1 MVSLDEKYKFKYR
14 GLASSDRAF
23 RNFRKI
29 FYERWEKTYGT
40 EYKEGPV
47 GGEFLI
53 KNTKLRY
60 PKSELMMKKLAAGR
74 TADFDFNLF
83 VDVLVSHPWKNI
95 PSSQLE
101 NENEIILACGSHF
114 YEGFYDTNND
124 KEPTEKSRKCNEGCE
139 HSEQFNSWNH
149 LKLVTLK
156 VLESI
161 FVLDKT
167 MSVADWTKQLNS
179 WTDNSDDLELKPLYP
194 NLDEMGEA
202 MVYKYQADE
211 MIKVGNEQA
220 AIQFISLALDYRG
233 LTENFIS
240 DLYFSRGKCWLQW
253 CEKVK
258 TRMQQYINIAKS
270 DIERSL
276 YIRPCRAEGY
286 AVIAKC
292 FAPLKKS
299 KKAAYF
305 YKLASDLEPNNKKYK
320 DGVRSV
326 MVTSKQ
332 KSAFAEPIESDKVLS
347 VLTRAGSLPQMDT
360 IKFATE
366 ISGPEAEKFI
376 LVSDALIKVN
386 AKQRREYFDKNPS
399 LEYEPAAQTSKFF
412 YQDLQNAEKM
422 FTKSKGLNET
432 VFADVFVAMG
442 DYYRSQGNLEK
453 AKQMYTKATHLPIA
467 MSTGYKM
474 NTGIGEAN
482 LNLGRLLLLKP
493 SEPSAITKALE
504 NFQKSLEYNDGENNI
519 VQATL
524 ELGKLYCQIDGCGK
538 GVSITKNNRLGQSYL
553 EVASIKGSSKASQIL
568 ANLSKKVTSKWEER
582 VKVKVELD
590 QKVPFVFA
598 NVPQEVKVRKSA
610 REIQVIKE
618 FRQLLKDHEN
628 DKLIRHKEY
637 SGYSNGFPENPRITM
652 KDYKL
657 VAQSSF
663 DQGGTNPLAD
673 LMPDMRTIFEK
684 CFFQGTLAAQPL
696 VRGDDIELLLWDV
709 QGFPCRFAVEG
720 GECIDPSSLKVGGK
734 YSFIAFSTCRSKFD
748 NQKIHDCNWIV
759 EGPTTPSPCANCGKT
774 CTQKCSKCI
783 TNYCDR
789 DCQTV
794 DWQSEHKLICGLK
807 SFKDR
812 WDETP
817 IKN

>member
-1 MVSLDEKYKFKYR
+1 MQIH
-14 GLASSDRAF
+14 
-23 RNFRKI
+23 NI
-29 FYERWEKTYGT
+29 F
-40 EYKEGPV
+40 
-47 GGEFLI
+47 
-53 KNTKLRY
+53 
-60 PKSELMMKKLAAGR
+60 
-74 TADFDFNLF
+74 
-83 VDVLVSHPWKNI
+83 
-95 PSSQLE
+95 
-101 NENEIILACGSHF
+101 HF
-114 YEGFYDTNND
+114 
-124 KEPTEKSRKCNEGCE
+124 
-139 HSEQFNSWNH
+139 
-149 LKLVTLK
+149 
-156 VLESI
+156 
-161 FVLDKT
+161 
-167 MSVADWTKQLNS
+167 
-179 WTDNSDDLELKPLYP
+179 
-194 NLDEMGEA
+194 
-202 MVYKYQADE
+202 
-211 MIKVGNEQA
+211 
-220 AIQFISLALDYRG
+220 
-233 LTENFIS
+233 
-240 DLYFSRGKCWLQW
+240 
-253 CEKVK
+253 
-258 TRMQQYINIAKS
+258 
-270 DIERSL
+270 
-276 YIRPCRAEGY
+276 
-286 AVIAKC
+286 
-292 FAPLKKS
+292 
-299 KKAAYF
+299 
-305 YKLASDLEPNNKKYK
+305 
-320 DGVRSV
+320 
-326 MVTSKQ
+326 
-332 KSAFAEPIESDKVLS
+332 
-347 VLTRAGSLPQMDT
+347 
-360 IKFATE
+360 
-366 ISGPEAEKFI
+366 
-376 LVSDALIKVN
+376 
-386 AKQRREYFDKNPS
+386 
-399 LEYEPAAQTSKFF
+399 
-412 YQDLQNAEKM
+412 
-422 FTKSKGLNET
+422 
-432 VFADVFVAMG
+432 
-442 DYYRSQGNLEK
+442 
-453 AKQMYTKATHLPIA
+453 
-467 MSTGYKM
+467 
-474 NTGIGEAN
+474 GIGEAN

-519 VQATL
+519 VQPTL
-524 ELGKLYCQIDGCGK
+524 ELGKLYLQIDGRGK
-538 GVSITKNNRLGQSYL
+538 GVSITKNSRLGQTYL

-568 ANLSKKVTSKWEER
+568 ANLKWEER

-657 VAQSSF
+657 FAQSSF

-720 GECIDPSSLKVGGK
+720 GECIDSSSLKVGGK

-774 CTQKCSKCI
+774 CTQKCSKCT